1 MSSKLPQ
8 RRSIRFANYDYSQV
22 GLYFVTI
29 CCENRICRFG
39 KIQNTDI
46 VLNEAGRMINTEWNN
61 LKKRFSNIELHN
73 YIIMPNHFHGIIEIT
88 DVGIPLVGIR
98 KTNGQPQG
106 IAPTLGKILGAFKSI
121 TTVKYTYGV
130 TQLGW
135 EPYDQ
140 RIWQRNYYEHIIR
153 DEKSHQN
160 ISDYITNNPYNWEN
174 DEYYI

>member
-1 MSSKLPQ
+1 MGNHKGLP
-8 RRSIRFANYDYSQV
+8 
-22 GLYFVTI
+22 
-29 CCENRICRFG
+29 
-39 KIQNTDI
+39 
-46 VLNEAGRMINTEWNN
+46 
-61 LKKRFSNIELHN
+61 
-73 YIIMPNHFHGIIEIT
+73 
-88 DVGIPLVGIR
+88 
-98 KTNGQPQG
+98 
-106 IAPTLGKILGAFKSI
+106 PTLGKILGAFKSI
-121 TTVKYTYGV
+121 TTVKYTHGV